1 VIGKFLIF
9 GCSLWFTYFVGNLFY
24 VAKTRGYVMAR
35 TEPFKFAPPE
45 VPQTRRNNPQ
55 KFWANVI
62 SGIVFL
68 PIAIA
73 GLFLTGSDLLVAI
86 QQGR

>member
-1 VIGKFLIF
+1 MIGKFLIF
-9 GCSLWFTYFVGNLFY
+9 GCSLWLTYFVGNLLY

-35 TEPFKFAPPE
+35 TKPFEPGSPE
-45 VPQTRRNNPQ
+45 VPQTRHNNPQ

-62 SGIVFL
+62 FGIVLL
-68 PIAIA
+68 PIVIA